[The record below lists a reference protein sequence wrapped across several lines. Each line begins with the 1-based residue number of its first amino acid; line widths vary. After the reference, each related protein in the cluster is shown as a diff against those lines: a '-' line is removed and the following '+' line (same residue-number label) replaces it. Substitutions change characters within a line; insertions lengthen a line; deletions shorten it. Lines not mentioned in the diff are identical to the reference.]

1 MIPRDSLLKKY
12 SMLKEKKKKNTF
24 YPSSNVGSQ
33 ED

>member
-12 SMLKEKKKKNTF
+12 SMLKEKKKNTF